1 VYVWQH
7 VNCYN
12 AIRRYLRMK
21 KIIYTS
27 SYICIYVL
35 LCLTCKA
42 QTISNHTYSD
52 DEIYKIIDTMLNHK
66 TPNRFLLS
74 QLTNYINWRKT
85 AIPGDS
91 HYNYWDM
98 KTVNPYKDRAMV
110 DKDSTL
116 QIQFKEFYSDFVP
129 PVIGPITS
137 NFGCR
142 DRKQH
147 KGVDIDLTTGDKVY
161 CAFAG
166 MVRIAQR
173 DKGYGNVVIVRHY
186 NGLETTYA
194 HLSKLKVKAGDV
206 VRAGKIIGLGG
217 NTGHSEGSHLHFET
231 RFKGIPI
238 NPNFFISFKNYELQA
253 LNFTVKPTKLGFTAY
268 PTNSTVYTIR
278 RGDNLSAL
286 AQRYGTTVKKIKDL
300 NGFNKKFAL
309 RVGQQIRVS

>member
-1 VYVWQH
+1 MKSKLITYF
-7 VNCYN
+7 
-12 AIRRYLRMK
+12 IYLH
-21 KIIYTS
+21 I
-27 SYICIYVL
+27 YICICVF
-35 LCLTCKA
+35 TAVQCKA
-42 QTISNHTYSD
+42 QSVLNHTYSD

-66 TPNRFLLS
+66 KPNKFLLNE
-74 QLTNYINWRKT
+74 LTHYINWRQT
-85 AIPGDS
+85 AIPGDE

-98 KTVNPYKDRAMV
+98 KNVNPYIGRNPLH
-110 DKDSTL
+110 KDSTL
-116 QIQFKEFYSDFVP
+116 QIEFKEFYADFIP

-147 KGVDIDLTTGDKVY
+147 KGVDIDLATGDKVY

-166 MVRIAQR
+166 MVRISQWH
-173 DKGYGNVVIVRHY
+173 KGYGNVVIVRHY

-206 VRAGKIIGLGG
+206 VRSGQILGMGG

-238 NPNFFISFKNYELQA
+238 NPNYFISFKNSELQA
-253 LNFTVKPTKLGFTAY
+253 TNFTLKATKTGFTAF
-268 PTNSTVYTIR
+268 PTNSKLHTVHS
-278 RGDNLSAL
+278 GDNLSAL
-286 AQRYGTTVKKIKDL
+286 ALRYGTTVQHIKEL
-300 NGFNKKFAL
+300 NGFNKRFTL